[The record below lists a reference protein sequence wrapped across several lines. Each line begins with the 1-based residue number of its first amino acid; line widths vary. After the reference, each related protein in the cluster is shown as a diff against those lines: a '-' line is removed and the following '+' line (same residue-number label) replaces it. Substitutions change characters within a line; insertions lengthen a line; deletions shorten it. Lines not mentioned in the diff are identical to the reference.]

1 MTDHSF
7 HNLLHGAF
15 YTALG
20 LCVSTGVDHAIV
32 GNLYYLLGLVTL
44 VMARR

>member
-1 MTDHSF
+1 MSRNDPHQTI
-7 HNLLHGAF
+7 HGAF

-32 GNLYYLLGLVTL
+32 GNLYYLLGIVTL

>member
-1 MTDHSF
+1 MSRHDSHQII
-7 HNLLHGAF
+7 HGAF